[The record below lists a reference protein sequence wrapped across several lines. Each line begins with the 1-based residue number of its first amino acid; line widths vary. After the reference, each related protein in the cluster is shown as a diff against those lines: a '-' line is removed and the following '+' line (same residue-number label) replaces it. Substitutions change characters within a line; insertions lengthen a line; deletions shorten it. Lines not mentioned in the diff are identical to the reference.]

1 MKVTKTP
8 ADWLFQ
14 ADSAKTHGE
23 LRQIVARAK
32 LALARNEVDAQTLTA
47 LTKKLNDEMGRRQAA
62 VTVAANRSL

>member
-1 MKVTKTP
+1 MTATKTT
-8 ADWLFQ
+8 ADWQLQ

-32 LALARNEVDAQTLTA
+32 LAFARNEVDARTLTA

-62 VTVAANRSL
+62 ARAAR